1 MSTSMIFSG
10 HKHVDGH
17 EHGTNPKRRSA
28 LGVNLNVLRAWRARY
43 RNRRALRSEFGRAS
57 PSWLAHIEQDI
68 GLEPG
73 SLQQE
78 MSKPFWAE

>member
-1 MSTSMIFSG
+1 MSTSMTFSG
-10 HKHVDGH
+10 HKHVNDH
-17 EHGTNPKRRSA
+17 KHGTIHKRHSI
-28 LGVNLNVLRAWRARY
+28 LGSTQNVLRAWTARY
-43 RNRRALRSEFGRAS
+43 RNRRALRNEFGRAS
-57 PSWLAHIEQDI
+57 PGWLAHIEQDI

>member
-1 MSTSMIFSG
+1 MSTSMTFSGQQNVDG
-10 HKHVDGH
+10 HKHVASH
-17 EHGTNPKRRSA
+17 KRRSI
-28 LGVNLNVLRAWRARY
+28 LGSTQNVLRGWRARY
-43 RNRRALRSEFGRAS
+43 RNRRALRNEFGRAS

-73 SLQQE
+73 SLRQE